1 MAIRQPR
8 QTRIKPPTR
17 PKWQS
22 KYHGVRMTPEEYLA
36 LPEDKPYLEYVDGV
50 VLQKPMPNEDHGEL
64 AAELILHL
72 KLWMKTHKGR
82 LGPEVRARL
91 GELPNFRLPDISY
104 WKPGIPRGNESP
116 PTLAVEIRSKDQ
128 TLAELRRKCE
138 FLRSTGVEACWL
150 IDPFSRKAEQYEGA
164 RKGAPIEVLNAA
176 CLPGFALPLV
186 ELFAVIEDSGE

>member
-8 QTRIKPPTR
+8 PKRIKPPGR

-36 LPEDKPYLEYVDGV
+36 LPEEKPYLEYVDGMV
-50 VLQKPMPNEDHGEL
+50 MQKPMPNEDH
-64 AAELILHL
+64 AELIFRLSL
-72 KLWMKTHKGR
+72 R
-82 LGPEVRARL
+82 LGAWMTNFGGRAGPEARAKL
-91 GELPNFRLPDISY
+91 GELPNFRLPDLSY
-104 WKPGIPRGNESP
+104 WKPGIPRGEQAP

-150 IDPFSRKAEQYEGA
+150 IDPVARTAELYEGR
-164 RKGAPIEVLNAA
+164 RKSVRIETLSAE
-176 CLPGFALPLV
+176 CLPGFELPLGD
-186 ELFAVIEDSGE
+186 LFAVLDQE